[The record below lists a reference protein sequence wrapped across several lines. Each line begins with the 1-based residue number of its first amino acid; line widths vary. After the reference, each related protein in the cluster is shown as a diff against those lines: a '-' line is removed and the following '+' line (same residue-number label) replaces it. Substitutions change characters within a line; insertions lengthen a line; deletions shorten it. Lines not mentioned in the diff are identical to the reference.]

1 MPLNEVLIIAQ
12 GEGKSLGI
20 VTTKVSSEQTGDAY
34 TILELTLQPGQGA
47 PPHVH
52 RREDEVFLVIE
63 GTCEVG
69 SPGATSLAQVGT
81 VAVFPR
87 GIEHL
92 FRNPGDAPCRVM
104 ITAIP
109 GGLDRYFEVLAE
121 IKAGDPD
128 VAQKVNEINARFEIE
143 FQTG

>member
-1 MPLNEVLIIAQ
+1 MPLHEVLIVPQ
-12 GEGKSLGI
+12 GEGKPLGI

-52 RREDEVFLVIE
+52 QREDEVFLVID

-69 SPGATSLAQVGT
+69 APDALQQAQIGT

-87 GIEHL
+87 GVKHL
-92 FRNPGDAPCRVM
+92 FRNSGDAPCRVM
-104 ITAIP
+104 ITAVP
-109 GGLDRYFEVLAE
+109 GGLDRYFEALAE

-128 VAQKVNEINARFEIE
+128 AGAKVAEINARFEID
-143 FQTG
+143 FS